1 MDVTNAFLHGSL
13 DEPVF
18 YEQPSGFVDPA
29 YPDHVCFL
37 RKALY
42 GLKQAPRAW
51 FQRFAAFVGS
61 LRFQCRKMDTSLFT
75 FRRASNTGYLLL
87 YVDNILLTASTCD
100 MLQSIIVALRAEFD
114 MKDLGLLHY
123 FLGNSTTRSASGMF
137 LSQHKY
143 ESEIIARTNM

>member
-1 MDVTNAFLHGSL
+1 
-13 DEPVF
+13 
-18 YEQPSGFVDPA
+18 
-29 YPDHVCFL
+29 
-37 RKALY
+37 
-42 GLKQAPRAW
+42 
-51 FQRFAAFVGS
+51 
-61 LRFQCRKMDTSLFT
+61 MDTSLFT
-75 FRRASNTGYLLL
+75 FRRASDTSYLLL

-100 MLQSIIVALRAEFD
+100 MLQSIIVALRAEFE